1 MSPGGSGPSPSP
13 ERVPPLAGAL
23 PLPCQRDLATLRG
36 FVRESVA
43 GAPPAEPAGVGD
55 FRHVLLTGATGF
67 VGRFLLR
74 ELLGRDPRLTV
85 HCIVRGATAEE
96 GFERVRAGME
106 HAETWDET
114 FAPRLRVHPGDVSE
128 PRLGLGEPRFDELC
142 GTIDAVYH
150 LAAKLSL
157 TSGYPAIRRDNVS
170 AVRNV
175 LELCLARRFKHLFF
189 VSTMGIFPEY
199 FCAFADEYRDR
210 WIDDQMQPDLS
221 AMKKAMPLGLL
232 GYPWSKLVGEQ
243 AVLFARSVG
252 LPAVIFR
259 LAQTSMASTGYSES
273 SNIVQSLFAGIV
285 DVEMIPRGFAL
296 QSMNDPV
303 DILCRACAAISLNPK
318 RRFTIYNCCNPTPS
332 YRTVPLGELGLDY
345 PEVSYQTFKRACQ
358 ARGDAS
364 PLSRHWAVL
373 DHFARYWLRGTE
385 TVTALPVSDRAM
397 REDCPDP
404 IEWPGPLTRYVRYSK
419 WVTSHQEEWPH
430 PLPRRGLDLDY
441 LLRRAR
447 HYARDNGVSFDS
459 TYPEWMLEGLEKL
472 VEALGSEDAGLPRH
486 RIGHVTF
493 DMCRLL
499 RNNAELAAERER
511 HAEIGRQN
519 VVRPVFIV
527 GINRTGTTFLH
538 RLMARAD
545 RFWSIR
551 AFEYV
556 EPVIPGGD
564 YARLAGTPEDPRR
577 ALAADVFEA
586 SGIIDSF
593 AGTHYIGIDEPEEDI
608 PILRLSFR
616 AWMFATR
623 YRIPQYERWLEASGS
638 REAYRHHRRVMQ
650 HYKLPAPSAS
660 SRRGGPVAVQ
670 DADASDG
677 ARSAERG
684 VSGRPVHSDASRART
699 VHGVLVQPGGTD
711 WGESQR
717 TRPAG
722 GHRSRTAAGDEPPSR
737 PRGGFPRIS
746 PRDGRAVD
754 RRELLR
760 PGAGSHGGGGPHP
773 RSARVGAR
781 ARHDRRHERMAGRA
795 GGAPQYREATQVR
808 RRELRPHARHGGPGV
823 RPLQGVRVERGNRTP
838 LSRLQALPASPRMG
852 TAGEGSPTRYSV
864 LLGRLIFSTGK
875 TTTRV

>member
-1 MSPGGSGPSPSP
+1 MSPDGAGPSPST

-43 GAPPAEPAGVGD
+43 GAPPAEPVGVAD
-55 FRHVLLTGATGF
+55 FRHVLVTGATGF

-85 HCIVRGATAEE
+85 HCVVRGGTAEE
-96 GFERVRAGME
+96 GLERVRASME

-114 FAPRLRVHPGDVSE
+114 FAPRLRVHVGDVSE

-189 VSTMGIFPEY
+189 VSTMGVFPEY

-210 WIDDQMQPDLS
+210 WIGDQMQPDLS

-259 LAQTSMASTGYSES
+259 LAQTSMASSGYSES

-285 DVEMIPRGFAL
+285 DVEMIPRGFTL

-303 DILCRACAAISLNPK
+303 DILCRACAGISLNPK
-318 RRFTIYNCCNPTPS
+318 RRFAIYNCCNPTPS
-332 YRTVPLGELGLDY
+332 YRTVPLDELGLDY

-385 TVTALPVSDRAM
+385 TVTALPISDRAM
-397 REDCPDP
+397 REDCPSP

-419 WVTSHQEEWPH
+419 WATSHQEEWPH
-430 PLPRRGLDLDY
+430 PLPRRGLDLDH

-447 HYARDNGVSFDS
+447 DYARDNGVSFHS

-472 VEALGSEDAGLPRH
+472 VEALGSEEAGLPRH

-511 HAEIGRQN
+511 HPEIGRQN

-527 GINRTGTTFLH
+527 GINRTGTTYLH

-545 RFWSIR
+545 RFWSLR

-593 AGTHYIGIDEPEEDI
+593 AGTHHIGIDEPEEDI

-616 AWMFATR
+616 AWMFANR

-650 HYKLPAPSAS
+650 HYTFQRRQRHPGAEGQWLFKMPTHLMELEALSEAYPDALFIQTHREPAQFMGSWCSLVERIGASIGEPAPPDVLGAEQLRAMSRLLDRAVAFRES
-660 SRRGGPVAVQ
+660 RPETAERWVDVSYYDLVQDPMAVVARIHDLRGWTLGSDTIGAMNTWLDEQEERRRGEKRHTY
-670 DADASDG
+670 DIASYGLTRDMVDEAF
-677 ARSAERG
+677 AR
-684 VSGRPVHSDASRART
+684 
-699 VHGVLVQPGGTD
+699 
-711 WGESQR
+711 
-717 TRPAG
+717 
-722 GHRSRTAAGDEPPSR
+722 
-737 PRGGFPRIS
+737 
-746 PRDGRAVD
+746 
-754 RRELLR
+754 
-760 PGAGSHGGGGPHP
+760 
-773 RSARVGAR
+773 
-781 ARHDRRHERMAGRA
+781 
-795 GGAPQYREATQVR
+795 YREFVSSAGIGR
-808 RRELRPHARHGGPGV
+808 R
-823 RPLQGVRVERGNRTP
+823 
-838 LSRLQALPASPRMG
+838 
-852 TAGEGSPTRYSV
+852 
-864 LLGRLIFSTGK
+864 
-875 TTTRV
+875 

>member
-1 MSPGGSGPSPSP
+1 MSPDGAGPSPST

-43 GAPPAEPAGVGD
+43 GAPPAEPVGVGD
-55 FRHVLLTGATGF
+55 IRHVLLTGATGF

-74 ELLGRDPRLTV
+74 ELLERDPRLTV
-85 HCIVRGATAEE
+85 HCVVRGRTAEE
-96 GFERVRAGME
+96 GLERVRASME
-106 HAETWDET
+106 HAETWDRA
-114 FAPRLRVHPGDVSE
+114 FAPRLRVHAGDVSE
-128 PRLGLGEPRFDELC
+128 PRLGLGDPHFDELC
-142 GTIDAVYH
+142 QTIDAVYH

-157 TSGYPAIRRDNVS
+157 TAGYPAIRRDNVFSIRS
-170 AVRNV
+170 A

-189 VSTMGIFPEY
+189 VSTMGVFPEY

-210 WIDDQMQPDLS
+210 WIGDQMQPDLS
-221 AMKKAMPLGLL
+221 AMKKTMPLGLL

-259 LAQTSMASTGYSES
+259 LAQTSMASNGYSES

-285 DVEMIPRGFAL
+285 DVEMIPRGFTL

-303 DILCRACAAISLNPK
+303 DILCRACAGISLNPK
-318 RRFTIYNCCNPTPS
+318 RRFAIYNCCNPTPS
-332 YRTVPLGELGLDY
+332 YRTVPLDELGLDY

-385 TVTALPVSDRAM
+385 TVTALPISDRAM
-397 REDCPDP
+397 REDCPSP

-419 WVTSHQEEWPH
+419 WATSHQEEWPH
-430 PLPRRGLDLDY
+430 PLPRRGLDLDH

-447 HYARDNGVSFDS
+447 RYALDNGVSFDS
-459 TYPEWMLEGLEKL
+459 AYPGWMLEGLEKL
-472 VEALGSEDAGLPRH
+472 VEALRSEEAGLPRH

-511 HAEIGRQN
+511 HPEIGRQN

-527 GINRTGTTFLH
+527 GINRTGTTYLH

-545 RFWSIR
+545 RFWSLR

-564 YARLAGTPEDPRR
+564 YARLASTPEDPRR
-577 ALAADVFEA
+577 PLAADVFEA

-593 AGTHYIGIDEPEEDI
+593 AGTHHIGIDEPEEDI

-616 AWMFATR
+616 AWMFANR

-650 HYKLPAPSAS
+650 HYTFQRRQRHPGAEGQWLFKMPTHLMELEALSEAYPDALFIQTHRDPAQFMGSWCSLVERIGATLGEPAPPDVLGAEQLRAM
-660 SRRGGPVAVQ
+660 SRLLDRAVAFRESRPETAERWVDVSYYDLVQ
-670 DADASDG
+670 DPMAVV
-677 ARSAERG
+677 AR
-684 VSGRPVHSDASRART
+684 
-699 VHGVLVQPGGTD
+699 
-711 WGESQR
+711 
-717 TRPAG
+717 
-722 GHRSRTAAGDEPPSR
+722 
-737 PRGGFPRIS
+737 I
-746 PRDGRAVD
+746 
-754 RRELLR
+754 
-760 PGAGSHGGGGPHP
+760 
-773 RSARVGAR
+773 
-781 ARHDRRHERMAGRA
+781 HDRRGWALDPDTIGAMNTWLDEQEERRRTEKRHTYDIASYGLTRDMVD
-795 GGAPQYREATQVR
+795 GAFTRYREFVSSAGIGR
-808 RRELRPHARHGGPGV
+808 R
-823 RPLQGVRVERGNRTP
+823 
-838 LSRLQALPASPRMG
+838 
-852 TAGEGSPTRYSV
+852 
-864 LLGRLIFSTGK
+864 
-875 TTTRV
+875 